1 MRAKE
6 CWIVNNSM
14 NYGHYFYCFLL
25 ATSSK
30 ASCGVAVVSIERKHT
45 HLAFLRSHPL
55 LSYKCPHHRSDKATS
70 TAIKWCLLT
79 HGLFTARKVVVVYNN
94 PLYSIIYEICAWICY
109 IVFSCGYVII
119 MDASDLF
126 HYIFSGFRHW
136 NHRWIWV
143 KLTDATSQQSTTMG
157 EEREYILR
165 YSTVETLYN
174 TVNFCWST
182 HKRHSIARPKGRGM
196 ECLLWVQRATYCTDL
211 STF

>member
-1 MRAKE
+1 MDV
-6 CWIVNNSM
+6 IT
-14 NYGHYFYCFLL
+14 YP
-25 ATSSK
+25 
-30 ASCGVAVVSIERKHT
+30 
-45 HLAFLRSHPL
+45 FLRSHPL
-55 LSYKCPHHRSDKATS
+55 LSYKCPHHRSDKTTS
-70 TAIKWCLLT
+70 TAVKWCLLP
-79 HGLFTARKVVVVYNN
+79 HGLITARKVVVVYNN

-109 IVFSCGYVII
+109 ILFSCGYVII
-119 MDASDLF
+119 MDTSGLF
-126 HYIFSGFRHW
+126 HYIFSGFLPW
-136 NHRWIWV
+136 NHRRIWV
-143 KLTDATSQQSTTMG
+143 KLTDTTPQQGTTMG